1 MGLGNLGNLGN
12 LFTTPWT
19 AAPQAFLSLTI
30 SRSLPK
36 FVSIESVMPSNH
48 FILCHPLLLLSS
60 IFPSIRVFSSE
71 SAVPSGGQS
80 IGASAS
86 ASVFPKSIQG
96 QFPLRL
102 TGLISLLSKRPSR
115 VFSSTIA
122 QKQQFFGSL
131 PSLNYFLL
139 IPLLP
144 SLCRAT

>member
-1 MGLGNLGNLGN
+1 MNL
-12 LFTTPWT
+12 WAT
-19 AAPQAFLSLTI
+19 AHSASLSLTI
-30 SRSLPK
+30 SHSLAK
-36 FVSIESVMPSNH
+36 FMSIESVLPSNH
-48 FILCHPLLLLSS
+48 LILCFHPLLLLSS